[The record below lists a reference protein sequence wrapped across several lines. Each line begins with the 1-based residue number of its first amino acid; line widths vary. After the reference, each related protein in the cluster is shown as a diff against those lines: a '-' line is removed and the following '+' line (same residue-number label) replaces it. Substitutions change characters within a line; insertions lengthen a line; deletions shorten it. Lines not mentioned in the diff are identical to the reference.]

1 MFNNQSKTKD
11 KIFELVLFAI
21 MLGAEIVLSRFFTVY
36 ITQNIKIS
44 LAFIPLAI
52 ACRRNIVGGVAVG
65 VLGDIIGALL
75 FPVGPYFYGF
85 TLTAAVNAVI
95 FSLVMQ
101 GDIKGKK
108 GFAKATVASV
118 IQQLIG
124 GVILNTVWLCYLYGS
139 PIKVVAISRLI
150 MAAIMIPVQTLLLSP
165 TLRIVDKTIDTY
177 NQNKQAN

>member
-11 KIFELVLFAI
+11 QIFELVLFAI

-108 GFAKATVASV
+108 GFAKAAVASV

>member
-1 MFNNQSKTKD
+1 MLNNETKAKN
-11 KIFELVLFAI
+11 KIFELVLFAV
-21 MLGAEIVLSRFFTVY
+21 MLAAEIVLSRLFTVY

-65 VLGDIIGALL
+65 VLGDLIGSLL

-95 FSLVMQ
+95 YALVMR

-108 GFAKATVASV
+108 GFAKGTVAAV
-118 IQQLIG
+118 TQQLIG
-124 GVILNTVWLCYLYGS
+124 GVVLNTVWLCYLYGS
-139 PIKVVAISRLI
+139 PVKVVAISRLV
-150 MAAIMIPVQTLLLSP
+150 MAAIMIPVQILLLSP
-165 TLRIVDKTIDTY
+165 ALRIVDKTIDTY
-177 NQNKQAN
+177 YQNKQAH